1 MTIYRPAI
9 NGVSLSA
16 NPVNIN
22 TSFTISVD
30 VTDAEVI
37 MYTISKITGTFGAGQ
52 SVNLKTTKEVSA

>member
-1 MTIYRPAI
+1 VTIYRPAI

-30 VTDAEVI
+30 VIDAEVV
-37 MYTISKITGTFGAGQ
+37 MYAISKITGTFVAGQ
-52 SVNLKTTKEVSA
+52 SVNLKTTKEVAS